1 MEQNIYDDIAVRTN
15 GDIYLGVVG
24 PVRTGKSTFIK
35 RFMESIVIPNIENEY
50 IRERA
55 KDELPQSASGRTIM
69 TSEPKFVPEEAVE
82 ILLDGNV
89 KAFVRL
95 IDSVGYLVPGAVGAF
110 EDGHERMVT
119 TPWVDREIPLSE
131 AAELGTKK
139 VINEHSTIGVVI
151 TTDGTVTDIPRE
163 DYISAENR
171 VISELK
177 DIGKPFVIIV
187 NSAQPTAPKAQNLK
201 NELAAKHGVTT
212 IVKNCQNLDVEDI
225 NGILNS
231 VLSEFPIA
239 EVGVFLPAWVDA
251 LNDEHPLKASILNAI
266 RKTAPNLKRI
276 ADIKTAVNDISADE
290 NVSDVNVKETNLG
303 TGTALI
309 TIDAPREL
317 FYKTISN
324 ESGFAVQDDGDLVSL
339 LTELATIKHEYDRI
353 DNALRDVRETGYG
366 IVTPTREELRLEEP
380 EIVRQG
386 GRYGVKLK
394 ASAPSIHLIRADI
407 QTEVSPAVGSASG
420 DVINFLLQEFEGDAT
435 KIWESNMFG
444 KSLYEI
450 AGESLLSKI
459 KKMPSETQGK
469 LKNTVERIIN
479 DGSGRVICIIL

>member
-1 MEQNIYDDIAVRTN
+1 
-15 GDIYLGVVG
+15 
-24 PVRTGKSTFIK
+24 
-35 RFMESIVIPNIENEY
+35 
-50 IRERA
+50 
-55 KDELPQSASGRTIM
+55 
-69 TSEPKFVPEEAVE
+69 
-82 ILLDGNV
+82 
-89 KAFVRL
+89 
-95 IDSVGYLVPGAVGAF
+95 
-110 EDGHERMVT
+110 
-119 TPWVDREIPLSE
+119 
-131 AAELGTKK
+131 
-139 VINEHSTIGVVI
+139 
-151 TTDGTVTDIPRE
+151 
-163 DYISAENR
+163 
-171 VISELK
+171 
-177 DIGKPFVIIV
+177 
-187 NSAQPTAPKAQNLK
+187 
-201 NELAAKHGVTT
+201 
-212 IVKNCQNLDVEDI
+212 
-225 NGILNS
+225 
-231 VLSEFPIA
+231 
-239 EVGVFLPAWVDA
+239 
-251 LNDEHPLKASILNAI
+251 
-266 RKTAPNLKRI
+266 
-276 ADIKTAVNDISADE
+276 
-290 NVSDVNVKETNLG
+290 
-303 TGTALI
+303 
-309 TIDAPREL
+309 
-317 FYKTISN
+317 
-324 ESGFAVQDDGDLVSL
+324 VQDDGDLVSL

>member
-35 RFMESIVIPNIENEY
+35 RFMESIVIPNIEDEY

-82 ILLDGNV
+82 ILLDGNI
-89 KAFVRL
+89 KAKFRL

-110 EDGHERMVT
+110 EDGRERLVT

-139 VINEHSTIGVVI
+139 VITEHSTIGVVI

-187 NSAQPTAPKAQNLK
+187 NSAQPTAPTAQNLK
-201 NELAAKHGVTT
+201 NELSAKHGVTT

-225 NGILNS
+225 NGILKS

-276 ADIKTAVNDISADE
+276 ADIKSAVNDISADE